1 MFERKVAEH
10 PGKSGVEY
18 IRQGRIA
25 LEARMAL
32 ADLAENTLDL
42 QYYIWDAD
50 ISGRFLGE
58 RLVAAAER
66 GVRVRVLLDDISI
79 SGRDLPLARLAGHR
93 NIEIRAFNPF
103 RDRSR
108 VGDLFTDPSRVN
120 RRSHNKIF
128 VADNAAAI
136 IGGRNIADHYFGVHD
151 DSNYRDL
158 DIWAVGAVVQDISG
172 VFDAF
177 WNSKFAVP
185 YEAFVDFTP
194 TEDDAAEQIAEI
206 RAQLARDPMPYDFA
220 TDVPALKATLASYA
234 DKLTWAPVRV
244 LYDDPAKAE
253 DKDVRG
259 IVNELAALAR
269 NAKREI
275 LIENA
280 YFVPR
285 QRMVDVISELTARGV
300 TVRVLTNSMASND
313 VAAVHAGYRKYRD
326 DILRAGAEVYEL
338 RPDSAMIGRWSLL
351 STKSRSGLH
360 TKTMVVDREHTV
372 IGSYN
377 LDPRSADINSECALL
392 VDSAEFGQRVGEY
405 LDEGVLPENSYR
417 VTLEDGDLVWTAVED
432 RKTVKYDKEPHTT
445 GWQRFQIGFI
455 GILPIHSQL

>member
-1 MFERKVAEH
+1 M
-10 PGKSGVEY
+10 
-18 IRQGRIA
+18 
-25 LEARMAL
+25 
-32 ADLAENTLDL
+32 
-42 QYYIWDAD
+42 
-50 ISGRFLGE
+50 
-58 RLVAAAER
+58 
-66 GVRVRVLLDDISI
+66 
-79 SGRDLPLARLAGHR
+79 
-93 NIEIRAFNPF
+93 
-103 RDRSR
+103 
-108 VGDLFTDPSRVN
+108 
-120 RRSHNKIF
+120 
-128 VADNAAAI
+128 
-136 IGGRNIADHYFGVHD
+136 
-151 DSNYRDL
+151 
-158 DIWAVGAVVQDISG
+158 
-172 VFDAF
+172 
-177 WNSKFAVP
+177 
-185 YEAFVDFTP
+185 
-194 TEDDAAEQIAEI
+194 

-220 TDVPALKATLASYA
+220 TGVPALKSTLAGYA

-285 QRMVDVISELTARGV
+285 EPMIEVISELVARGV

-313 VAAVHAGYRKYRD
+313 VAAVHAGYKKYRD
-326 DILRAGAEVYEL
+326 DLIRAGAGIYEL

-351 STKSRSGLH
+351 STESRSGLH
-360 TKTMVVDREHTV
+360 TKAMVVDREHTV

-405 LDEGVLPENSYR
+405 LDEGVLPDNSYR
-417 VTLEDGDLVWTAVED
+417 VTLEDGDLVWTTVED
-432 RKTVKYDKEPHTT
+432 GKSVAYRTEPHTS
-445 GWQRFQIGFI
+445 GWQRFQVGFI